1 MEHKSVT
8 FELKASKSKREI
20 EGYASTYEKDLVGD
34 VIQKGA
40 FTKTIAERLPKNQIK
55 ILWQH
60 DQNRPIGRPIHMQE
74 DSKGL
79 YIVGRLTE
87 GVKDADEAIALIQDG
102 VVDTMSIGYDVI
114 KDGLSEDGQTRY
126 LKELRLYEFSPVTFP
141 ANPQANII
149 SVTKGLDELLAG
161 INLKEL
167 DILTKDGRILSA
179 KNIAT
184 IESAVQA
191 LTEILDMAKGRAG
204 KDHSHSLE
212 PKEFTLPELDDI
224 KQFIKEIHKRS

>member
-8 FELKASKSKREI
+8 FELKANKSKREI

-40 FTKTIAERLPKNQIK
+40 FSKTIAERMPRNQIK

-114 KDGLSEDGQTRY
+114 KDGVSEDGQTRF

-141 ANPQANII
+141 ANPQANIL
-149 SVTKGLDELLAG
+149 SVTKGLDELLNG
-161 INLKEL
+161 INIKEL
-167 DILTKDGRILSA
+167 DNLTKDGRVLSA

-184 IESAVQA
+184 IQSAVQA
-191 LTEILDMAKGRAG
+191 LNEILEMASRAG
-204 KDHSHSLE
+204 KDHSQRIE

-224 KQFIKEIHKRS
+224 KKFIKEIHKRS